1 LLCMSRGGAP
11 EGGAVVLDVAQ
22 LEALLTRTFSI
33 GLDVGR
39 GREKVALVRLR
50 LSRALLGAAETQAM
64 AAEALV
70 IERGVA
76 TEHIAAAEGLALH
89 AAAFNGTP
97 DPVLHLAARA
107 MGVAT
112 GLAALEPDPRAP
124 GADVL
129 LDAALQA
136 ATGLQQLLAFRP
148 MTAPPSPPRR
158 AGRRHRRTHQRRCR
172 TRQGRRSPARAHRAG
187 QDDRTVRPHRQDGS
201 QLSPAR
207 QRPTGPRAPQF
218 DLRTGYSGLE
228 QQRNGQWR

>member
-1 LLCMSRGGAP
+1 MSRGGAP
-11 EGGAVVLDVAQ
+11 GGGAVVLDVAQ

-50 LSRALLGAAETQAM
+50 LSKALLGAAETQAM
-64 AAEALV
+64 AAEALA

-76 TEHIAAAEGLALH
+76 TEQIAAAGGLALH
-89 AAAFNGTP
+89 AAACSGMP

-107 MGVAT
+107 MGVVT

-136 ATGLQQLLAFRP
+136 ATGLQQLLAFRHDCTTVTTP
-148 MTAPPSPPRR
+148 AEQAAATAGLTSAAAGLTSAAAELGKAAEALHGLIELAEMT
-158 AGRRHRRTHQRRCR
+158 GRS
-172 TRQGRRSPARAHRAG
+172 G
-187 QDDRTVRPHRQDGS
+187 
-201 QLSPAR
+201 R
-207 QRPTGPRAPQF
+207 QRWWASRGRARVAGTDPPGTCLP
-218 DLRTGYSGLE
+218 DRALALRC
-228 QQRNGQWR
+228 QP